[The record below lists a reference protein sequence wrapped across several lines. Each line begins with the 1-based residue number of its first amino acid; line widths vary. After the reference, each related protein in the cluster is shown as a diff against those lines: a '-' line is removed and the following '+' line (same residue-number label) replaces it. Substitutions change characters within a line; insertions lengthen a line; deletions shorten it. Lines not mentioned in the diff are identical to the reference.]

1 MNNHQSNLFK
11 LLMMH
16 YITPKEM
23 VEIRSVLHLKGKM
36 TRRAYKN
43 THREEIYELCG
54 CFRLVRQVLLIRRI
68 YDMHRDVLGLR
79 IR

>member
-11 LLMMH
+11 QLMMH

-36 TRRAYKN
+36 TRRAYKKHPQRGN
-43 THREEIYELCG
+43 MNSVG
-54 CFRLVRQVLLIRRI
+54 VFV
-68 YDMHRDVLGLR
+68 
-79 IR
+79 

>member
-1 MNNHQSNLFK
+1 MNNHQSDLFK

-23 VEIRSVLHLKGKM
+23 VEIRLVLHLKDTM
-36 TRRAYKN
+36 TRRVYKN
-43 THREEIYELCG
+43 THREEIYEPCG